1 MSPTQKA
8 AREQTSIPAR
18 VEDAMRTSAAAT
30 LVPPSVTIKR
40 VDFQPTPEQQGYVQ
54 EFHAYVADN
63 AEWLEGECE

>member
-1 MSPTQKA
+1 
-8 AREQTSIPAR
+8 
-18 VEDAMRTSAAAT
+18 MRTSAAAT